1 MKKLYYFLFA
11 LLATATLTAQTP
23 ATHEVAVLAEDEIS
37 GQCGEN
43 LYWHYAD
50 GTLTITGSGE
60 MFNYTTSIT
69 GVAPWNKFRNTITQ
83 VVLPKGLTTVGSYAF
98 DNCKAL
104 STLTIP
110 DSVTMIGNY
119 AFRNCSTAY
128 AIILGERLTNI
139 NNYAFYG
146 CRKLT
151 NIFIKAQAQPVL
163 GGSGSLS
170 SIPTYATIYVPCGQ
184 ANAYQNAQY
193 WSKFAIREMPT
204 YAICTTTDN
213 TSMGHVETSIECE
226 SNVATIM
233 AQPNVGYIF
242 TNWDDGNTENP
253 RNIALTKDTFF
264 TAYFTKAYS
273 GTCGDNLTWAYNN
286 GTLTITGSGDPYP
299 YRSNTMPWYL
309 LRDSITTIL
318 LPEGLTSISSYMFCY
333 CRAVQ
338 NIVIPN
344 NVKNIEGYA
353 FNNCQ
358 ALSYV
363 IIGEK
368 VENIGDWA
376 FYNCSALTNIIIPD
390 SVKVIGERAFRGT
403 YLRSLTIG
411 KNVETI
417 GNYAF
422 GEISSGC
429 STSLT
434 SVIVNAIVPPI
445 LQDYSLCLPSTTPVL
460 VGCGLK
466 ETYQHAPY
474 WDNLTVLEPAPYQI
488 VFSSDTKSGYATIIS
503 SQCSDN
509 QVIITAT
516 PNTGYSFTQ
525 WSDGNTDNPRHII
538 LTQDTIF
545 TAIFEM
551 ARSGQCGDNLYWQY
565 ANGVLNITGEGVMDN
580 YSSSSLTPWHL
591 FQDSIL
597 TIQLP
602 TKLSSIGKYA
612 FGGCHAFCSIVIPD
626 SVNYI
631 QNTAFSGC
639 SSLSSITWNA
649 RACSSNSNNTSPFGN
664 GVTPNITKFIFG
676 DNVESIPAALC
687 YNMQKLETIVIPSSI
702 AYIPANTF
710 SNCRNLVSITVK
722 RVLPPVIYN
731 NNVFNNVP
739 TYALIHVPC
748 GQTEAYQSADYWNRF
763 SNFYEGYV
771 DIDAKSTNPAA
782 GYVTISATCD
792 FNMATLT
799 ATANTGYIFTQ
810 WNDGVTDNPRAI
822 TLTQDTS
829 FTASFEVG
837 LSGKCG
843 DNLYYSYYEGIL
855 RISGSG
861 DMYDYTSNNTNP
873 APWYLV
879 KDSITMISISPNATS
894 IGAYAFQR
902 CDSIVDI
909 IIPNKVTRIGH
920 YAFNLCKNLSS
931 VIIGQSVSSIED
943 FAFSGC
949 QKLNYIIIP
958 KSVTYIG
965 RNTFFNTQWWNNQ
978 ADGQIYINDILC
990 GYKGTLKNDTTI
1002 VVRDGTRSISPGA
1015 LTNSRIVSLVIPNSV
1030 TTIGRNLPYSLI
1042 SLTMQA
1048 EEPPTIDTL
1057 TFSKNDYAM
1066 ATVYVPCGAVPKY
1079 ASAKYWS
1086 NFSNI
1091 REQIP
1096 YSVTI
1101 NTNNKNYGYS
1111 VISQTECGSN
1121 EVSIKAIVKSDKY
1134 QFVQWNDG
1142 NTDNPRTI
1150 TLTQDTTFTATFDNV
1165 YAYSGT
1171 CGDNL
1176 VWDYDPLRKS
1186 LTITGNGEMY
1196 DYAKAS
1202 ETPWYSIR
1210 QSITAVNLPSG
1221 LTRIGSYAF
1230 SGCSFITPSITIP
1243 DSVVSIGTSAFSGC
1257 SGISSFNT
1265 GDSIVYIGQNAFN
1278 STGWY
1283 YNQPNGAVYV
1293 GNVLYIYK
1301 NYVSFGTVVDIKEG
1315 TISISPYAFSNK
1327 YNSFSITIPSSVVN
1341 IGNNAFKDCKYLTSI
1356 TSYAEVPPVC
1366 GANVF
1371 YNVPTSIPV
1380 YVPETAIEA
1389 YKATEPWSKF
1399 TNIRVICVPKQY
1411 DIQVMACDVD
1421 YYDWNGVAYTENGT
1435 YLQTFMDINGCDSTV
1450 ALTLTFK
1457 QNDYSYTIDD
1467 VTETATVTGLRNDT
1481 VTHVVIPEAIGC
1493 DVLYPVVAI
1502 ADNAFAGNTAIT
1514 SVSAENNVETIGAGA
1529 FRGCTALGNLVLG
1542 SSMQNIG
1549 ENAFHGCR
1557 QLIYIYCKPTIPPYA
1572 EPSSFYNYNVYLNV
1586 PCSSVDAYQTDMVFG
1601 SFKYIRC
1608 NDKPTEADQIITDNA
1623 PHTAQKVLR
1632 DGTLYIIRNGI
1643 AYTLSGTEV
1652 K

>member
-1 MKKLYYFLFA
+1 
-11 LLATATLTAQTP
+11 
-23 ATHEVAVLAEDEIS
+23 
-37 GQCGEN
+37 
-43 LYWHYAD
+43 
-50 GTLTITGSGE
+50 
-60 MFNYTTSIT
+60 
-69 GVAPWNKFRNTITQ
+69 
-83 VVLPKGLTTVGSYAF
+83 
-98 DNCKAL
+98 
-104 STLTIP
+104 
-110 DSVTMIGNY
+110 
-119 AFRNCSTAY
+119 
-128 AIILGERLTNI
+128 
-139 NNYAFYG
+139 
-146 CRKLT
+146 
-151 NIFIKAQAQPVL
+151 
-163 GGSGSLS
+163 
-170 SIPTYATIYVPCGQ
+170 
-184 ANAYQNAQY
+184 
-193 WSKFAIREMPT
+193 
-204 YAICTTTDN
+204 
-213 TSMGHVETSIECE
+213 
-226 SNVATIM
+226 
-233 AQPNVGYIF
+233 
-242 TNWDDGNTENP
+242 
-253 RNIALTKDTFF
+253 
-264 TAYFTKAYS
+264 
-273 GTCGDNLTWAYNN
+273 
-286 GTLTITGSGDPYP
+286 
-299 YRSNTMPWYL
+299 MPWYL

-318 LPEGLTSISSYMFCY
+318 LPEGLTSISSYMFHY
-333 CRAVQ
+333 CRNVQ
-338 NIVIPN
+338 DITIPD
-344 NVKNIEGYA
+344 NVKNIGEYA
-353 FNNCQ
+353 FNNCK
-358 ALSYV
+358 ALSSV

-390 SVKVIGERAFRGT
+390 SVKVIGERAFRDT

-488 VFSSDTKSGYATIIS
+488 VLSSDTESGYATIIS

-612 FGGCHAFCSIVIPD
+612 FGGCHAFCSIIIPD

-799 ATANTGYIFTQ
+799 AIANTGYIFTQ

-894 IGAYAFQR
+894 IGAYAFRQ
-902 CDSIVDI
+902 CDSIIDI

-965 RNTFFNTQWWNNQ
+965 RNTFFNTQWWYNQ

-1002 VVRDGTRSISPGA
+1002 IVNNGTRSISPGA

-1030 TTIGRNLPYSLI
+1030 TTIGRNLPSSLI
-1042 SLTMQA
+1042 SLKMQA

-1150 TLTQDTTFTATFDNV
+1150 TLTQDTTFTAMFDNV

-1265 GDSIVYIGQNAFN
+1265 GDSIVYIGQNAFS

-1283 YNQPNGAVYV
+1283 SNQPTGAVYV

-1301 NYVSFGTVVDIKEG
+1301 NSVPAGTVVDIKEG
-1315 TISISPYAFSNK
+1315 TISISPYAFRSK
-1327 YNSFSITIPSSVVN
+1327 YNTFSITIPSSVTN
-1341 IGNNAFKDCKYLTSI
+1341 IGEYAFNNCRYLSSI

-1366 GANVF
+1366 GADVF
-1371 YNVPTSIPV
+1371 YNVPTTIPV

-1389 YKATEPWSKF
+1389 YKTTEPWSEF
-1399 TNIRVICVPKQY
+1399 TNIRIICVPKQY
-1411 DIQVMACDVD
+1411 DIQVMACDVN

-1467 VTETATVTGLRNDT
+1467 VAETATITGLRNDT
-1481 VTHVVIPEAIGC
+1481 ITHIVIPEMIGC

-1514 SVSAENNVETIGAGA
+1514 SISAENNVETIGAGA